1 MGDLHVRL
9 AGVLDQWV
17 NGPVTVRIVSAS
29 DDLLAVFAGTLGSR
43 SEELHPPLFW
53 PVEGADR
60 HLRTVERRGIYV
72 HPDLVS
78 DVRVHTGEFV
88 VEYVQAGV
96 TVNVRRLDHGY
107 HGRRD
112 EAAGTR
118 PARGQA
124 SAAATSSRRP

>member
-1 MGDLHVRL
+1 MGDLDARL
-9 AGVLDQWV
+9 TGVLDDWA
-17 NGPVTVRIVSAS
+17 NGPVAVRIVTAT

-60 HLRTVERRGIYV
+60 NPRTVERRGLYV
-72 HPDLVS
+72 HPALVS

-96 TVNVRRLDHGY
+96 TVNLRRLDRH
-107 HGRRD
+107 
-112 EAAGTR
+112 
-118 PARGQA
+118 
-124 SAAATSSRRP
+124 